1 MTIQGKVGSVAYGI
15 GRARGEG
22 MWPAVC
28 AVLLKV
34 DQGELPAG
42 LILSDSVDGM
52 VPYAVVADEAV
63 GAGDGTEKNF
73 THTLAKVPAMPG
85 SVEITDGVETFS
97 DDGLGR
103 LAGSAGGS
111 GTVVYATGKVAV
123 GFNAAPANA
132 AAITADYQREPAAV
146 LDEPVDTAESGS
158 GLAIRLGPA
167 VREMLKVGAV
177 TPAVP
182 SDALLAALIS
192 RHIYPV

>member
-1 MTIQGKVGSVAYGI
+1 MTIIGKVGSVSYGL
-15 GRARGEG
+15 GRARSEG

-42 LILSDSVDGM
+42 LILSDSSAGM
-52 VPYAVVADEAV
+52 VPYEAVADEAV
-63 GAGDGTEKNF
+63 GTGDGTEKNF
-73 THTLAKVPAMPG
+73 THTLAKAPAMPG
-85 SVEITDGVETFS
+85 SVEITDGVETFT

-103 LAGSAGGS
+103 LAGSAGGT
-111 GTVVYATGKVAV
+111 GTVVYATGAVAV

-158 GLAIRLGPA
+158 GLVIRMGP
-167 VREMLKVGAV
+167 VQNEMLKVGAV
-177 TPAVP
+177 TPASP
-182 SDALLAALIS
+182 SDTLLAALVS